1 MNAEGD
7 SPTDR
12 GTVRNVGD
20 ITCPR
25 QWKPGQKLIMAHA
38 NIATS
43 VTQSQVKCRVLCSRQ
58 PDFCKLIKLCFKASC
73 DYWPAMITALLT
85 SLYFFFFFYYGQ
97 WRSFD
102 FWERSTE
109 SLRQEATLCHL
120 SKWRRSDYFQLLFYL
135 NYGSLCTFTE
145 GSVSYVNEI
154 DDRKKPQQPQKATQN
169 HKKRVWTA
177 ASVLCN
183 MSSQIIFN
191 KQVCPSKCTHAHS
204 PPPLSAT
211 HLKTKPRVLTW
222 SWPLLFPHSFLNLV
236 QAPAPMG
243 YFLSF
248 STQRTSKK

>member
-25 QWKPGQKLIMAHA
+25 QGKPGQNLITAHA

-43 VTQSQVKCRVLCSRQ
+43 VTPSQVKCTVLCSRQ

-73 DYWPAMITALLT
+73 DYWPAMIIAVLT
-85 SLYFFFFFYYGQ
+85 SLYFFFYYAQ

-154 DDRKKPQQPQKATQN
+154 DDRKKTPTTTKSNPKPQKESLN
-169 HKKRVWTA
+169 
-177 ASVLCN
+177 
-183 MSSQIIFN
+183 SS
-191 KQVCPSKCTHAHS
+191 
-204 PPPLSAT
+204 
-211 HLKTKPRVLTW
+211 
-222 SWPLLFPHSFLNLV
+222 
-236 QAPAPMG
+236 
-243 YFLSF
+243 LSF
-248 STQRTSKK
+248 V